1 MVKELDINYEETDLS
16 VLNNFVTIVK
26 RLDDTRVQYKVRHN
40 MSDIIIITLL
50 GILSNANSWNEIHCF
65 VISYGTWLK
74 SFLELLSGIL
84 SHDTI
89 QRVIAIINPSTL
101 YTGTIKYLINLIDNL
116 SISTKEKDVKNMDG
130 KTINRSSRSELI
142 TSKFCQQM

>member
-50 GILSNANSWNEIHCF
+50 GILANANSWNEIHCF
-65 VISYGTWLK
+65 VISHGTWLK

-89 QRVIAIINPSTL
+89 QRVISIINPSTL